1 MDRRVLTSP
10 LSVLQAKGPWVAQC
24 TTALERESAKNKSRQ
39 RMGVSVKV
47 IPNDAERAA
56 TLVKETPDLF
66 KDERSKLAEDDKI
79 AEVQE
84 QVRLR
89 AVAPFEFGIV
99 EPAAARVIEVPKGR
113 DTDSANRTGAAGE
126 LLASVLTQYARARPS
141 TARKRLVYAMGAP
154 GMNQGRPAGQAGCLA
169 AL

>member
-1 MDRRVLTSP
+1 
-10 LSVLQAKGPWVAQC
+10 
-24 TTALERESAKNKSRQ
+24 
-39 RMGVSVKV
+39 MGVSVEV
-47 IPNDAERAA
+47 IPIDAERAA

-89 AVAPFEFGIV
+89 AVAPFEFEIV

-113 DTDSANRTGAAGE
+113 DT
-126 LLASVLTQYARARPS
+126 
-141 TARKRLVYAMGAP
+141 
-154 GMNQGRPAGQAGCLA
+154 
-169 AL
+169 